1 MNMISF
7 LLTVLAFASLQGDQ
21 VTQDPEPGARA
32 GASLLLPE
40 FDPAPHFDALEKGMS
55 KLDPVTDTL
64 KQANEE
70 LQPLIEEF
78 KIDPSLENQAQ
89 LENALAGFTAG
100 LAQKIRG
107 ALVEREKVAFAF
119 QDVIHGVGGM
129 KTSLVLYS
137 ESLKDQVGE
146 EEELLQQSV
155 ERMEEAAV
163 AWDDADDPE
172 EKKARMEEFKLLHRQ
187 KERLAYRARY
197 LGSLAGHYA
206 SLADGVSQLGGSLRT
221 VQGRV
226 RGAYDRLEDAGEM
239 LAFAAGFRRDATG
252 LVARYQSFFG
262 DGDASVR
269 QVLERIQSI
278 QGRLEIFEGATQ
290 VLDEAGPLVP
300 MISDMDDLTRGLRGK
315 VNDGCDAVLTEDDYW
330 ADEIQKTLN
339 GE

>member
-1 MNMISF
+1 MIPF
-7 LLTVLAFASLQGDQ
+7 LLAVLALASPQDRQ
-21 VTQDPEPGARA
+21 ETQDPAAGRRA

-78 KIDPSLENQAQ
+78 KIDPSLENQAA

-100 LAQKIRG
+100 LARKIRG

-119 QDVIHGVGGM
+119 QDVIHGVSGM

-137 ESLKDQVGE
+137 ESLHDQVGS
-146 EEELLQQSV
+146 EEELLHETVQK
-155 ERMEEAAV
+155 MEDAAV
-163 AWDDADDPE
+163 AWDNAEDPE
-172 EKKARMEEFKLLHRQ
+172 EKKARMEEFKILHRQ
-187 KERLAYRARY
+187 KERYSYRARY

-206 SLADGVSQLGGSLRT
+206 SLAEGVSQLGGSLRT

-226 RGAYDRLEDAGEM
+226 RDAYDRLDDAGEM
-239 LAFAAGFRRDATG
+239 LAFAAGYRRDATG

-278 QGRLEIFEGATQ
+278 QGRLEIFEGATK
-290 VLDEAGPLVP
+290 VLDEAGPLMP
-300 MISDMDDLTRGLRGK
+300 MISDMDELTRGLRGK
-315 VNDGCDAVLTEDDYW
+315 VETAGAEVVLSEDDYW
-330 ADEIQKTLN
+330 SDEIQKTLKR
-339 GE
+339 E